1 MRFVEYLEWDSQF
14 FGFNIGRI
22 NLKKDYL
29 TPKALDI
36 ALLEARNNHLKCLYL
51 EIAFGLP
58 EVVAYCSENKFS
70 LVDLKTTLS
79 KTLFIKKNKFRSEN
93 VTHTIKDDYYPFL
106 KEIVGEISRQ
116 SRYFYDPKFGIQ
128 NCLRLYEEWL
138 RKSIYEK
145 FCNDMIIYLEDQKP
159 VGFITVRVKRGIP
172 FIDLLGVSNG
182 TQKKGIGI
190 CLIDEV
196 ERSMYK
202 SGYKALKVIT
212 QGHNIKAL
220 RLYQRK
226 KFKIESVNI
235 FYHKWLD

>member
-22 NLKKDYL
+22 DLKKDHL
-29 TPKALDI
+29 TPEALDS

-51 EIAFGLP
+51 EIPFGLP
-58 EVVAYCSENKFS
+58 EVVAYCSENEFY

-79 KTLFIKKNKFRSEN
+79 KTLSIKKNKFRSKN
-93 VTHTIKDDYYPFL
+93 ITYKIKDEYYPFF
-106 KEIVGEISRQ
+106 KIIIGEISRQ
-116 SRYFYDPKFGIQ
+116 SRYFYDPKFGTK

-145 FCNDMIIYLEDQKP
+145 FCNDIIIYIKDKKP
-159 VGFITVRVKRGIP
+159 AGFITVRIKSGIP
-172 FIDLLGVSNG
+172 FIDLLGVSNEI
-182 TQKKGIGI
+182 QKKGIGA

-196 ERSMYK
+196 ERSMSK
-202 SGYKALKVIT
+202 SGHKVLKVVT
-212 QGHNIKAL
+212 QGHNVRAL